1 MDLPVSFLCFADPR
15 LVDLLRD
22 VAFDLVEEGASQRFA
37 IHNLSLVVP
46 VGTGIMRFSGLEIL
60 LLAGYDLPTKLG
72 AKSSLDEQAA
82 CFVIREQVDNRFH
95 TESVLGQELPFLH

>member
-15 LVDLLRD
+15 LVDFLRD

-46 VGTGIMRFSGLEIL
+46 VGTGIMRFSGL

-72 AKSSLDEQAA
+72 ARSSLDEQAA